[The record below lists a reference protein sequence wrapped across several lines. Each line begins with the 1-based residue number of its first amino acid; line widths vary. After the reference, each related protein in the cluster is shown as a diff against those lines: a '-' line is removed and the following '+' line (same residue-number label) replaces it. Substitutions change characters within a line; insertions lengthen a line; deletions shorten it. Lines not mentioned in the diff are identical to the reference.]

1 MSGRRISR
9 RSVLALAACT
19 ALGAVGCG
27 RAEEYTGPEL
37 ILRYAENQPEDYP
50 TTQAALA
57 FADLVAQRTEGRVK
71 VVVYSGGGLGAE
83 QSVIEQMQYG
93 GIDFARVS
101 LSQLAEYIPALSVL
115 QLPYLYED
123 ASQMWRVLDG
133 SIGDDFL
140 AMLDEMDLV
149 GLSWFDAGVRSFY
162 TREKV
167 TDLEQLQG
175 LTLRVQESDMMSEMI
190 TDLGAE
196 PVQVVYSQVYAA
208 LRNGQIDGAENNW
221 PSYDAMGHYEVAPY
235 FLQDEHTRVPEVQ
248 LASTAAIEKLEAL
261 DPSYPEV
268 LRTCARESARTERRL
283 WAQREARSEK
293 ELREWGVEVTTL
305 PDAEKQKFRAAVQPL
320 YDRFADQA
328 ELLERIKES

>member
-101 LSQLAEYIPALSVL
+101 LSQLAE
-115 QLPYLYED
+115 
-123 ASQMWRVLDG
+123 
-133 SIGDDFL
+133 L
-140 AMLDEMDLV
+140 AQVSKSCLNHRLRKLV
-149 GLSWFDAGVRSFY
+149 
-162 TREKV
+162 E
-167 TDLEQLQG
+167 
-175 LTLRVQESDMMSEMI
+175 
-190 TDLGAE
+190 LGN
-196 PVQVVYSQVYAA
+196 P
-208 LRNGQIDGAENNW
+208 G
-221 PSYDAMGHYEVAPY
+221 
-235 FLQDEHTRVPEVQ
+235 
-248 LASTAAIEKLEAL
+248 
-261 DPSYPEV
+261 
-268 LRTCARESARTERRL
+268 
-283 WAQREARSEK
+283 EK
-293 ELREWGVEVTTL
+293 E
-305 PDAEKQKFRAAVQPL
+305 
-320 YDRFADQA
+320 
-328 ELLERIKES
+328 